1 MNLKRLTAGILAMLA
16 IAACKEETPYM
27 ELSQKKFTIGEEGGR
42 INVELKANVYYRVVN
57 ENDFVTISAEGND
70 AETANY
76 IIDVKA
82 NENIDARKARI
93 KFIGDRVTPL
103 ALDITQ
109 KGKVPVGVDV
119 SELNVSFSA
128 TSAEFRVLGDKGWT
142 ATCDNPD
149 FVLSKTSG
157 VGESKVEVTFP
168 ANTKEAPVTA
178 VVTVTI
184 GGQDYTLTITQEAA
198 PAKERTDLGADGTS
212 NCYIVSKPGYY
223 KFKATVRGNGTL
235 PESCD
240 GEITVSITPDHADVL
255 WCTYNT
261 MTAPTAAA
269 EIIPAVALNGD
280 YIEFETPMN
289 DITPANAIIAAY
301 AADNTILWTW
311 HIWFTDEPAVSD
323 LGGTVWMDRNLGATC
338 PNIAGDT
345 RSSGFLYQWGR
356 KDPMRGAGNTS
367 ADFIATTPELTEE
380 QAEVKVDEATGTIAA
395 SIKNPR
401 PFINTFP
408 DGAGPKDWIFTAD
421 HNDRW
426 QDARKTMFDPCP
438 AGYKVP
444 SNAQWCAFAEAGGLP
459 AGSTKY
465 SKNPDAKA
473 AYQAET
479 LQFATAAWSLPIAG
493 MLSHNNGCAL
503 TDFGVAARYE
513 SSTAEASPSALYL
526 NANASASNF
535 SNKATR
541 GHAGAVRC
549 VKE

>member
-1 MNLKRLTAGILAMLA
+1 MNLKRLAAGILAMLA

-128 TSAEFRVLGDKGWT
+128 TSAEFRVLGDKEWT

-345 RSSGFLYQWGR
+345 RSGGFLYQWGR

-444 SNAQWCAFAEAGGLP
+444 SKAQWCAFAEAGGLP

-493 MLSHNNGCAL
+493 MLSYNTGCAL
-503 TDFGVAARYE
+503 TDFGVVARYE

>member
-128 TSAEFRVLGDKGWT
+128 TSAEFRVLGDKEWT

-261 MTAPTAAA
+261 MTAPAAA
-269 EIIPAVALNGD
+269 ESRPHRPVQEGTAAYLRQPLPPDAVYSWARTAHLRQLLVQDAAQQYSLPPAHQ
-280 YIEFETPMN
+280 
-289 DITPANAIIAAY
+289 TPADAPAAQFLP
-301 AADNTILWTW
+301 TVQ
-311 HIWFTDEPAVSD
+311 PACCPQC
-323 LGGTVWMDRNLGATC
+323 GTNL
-338 PNIAGDT
+338 
-345 RSSGFLYQWGR
+345 
-356 KDPMRGAGNTS
+356 K
-367 ADFIATTPELTEE
+367 
-380 QAEVKVDEATGTIAA
+380 GTA
-395 SIKNPR
+395 
-401 PFINTFP
+401 
-408 DGAGPKDWIFTAD
+408 
-421 HNDRW
+421 
-426 QDARKTMFDPCP
+426 
-438 AGYKVP
+438 
-444 SNAQWCAFAEAGGLP
+444 LP
-459 AGSTKY
+459 
-465 SKNPDAKA
+465 
-473 AYQAET
+473 
-479 LQFATAAWSLPIAG
+479 
-493 MLSHNNGCAL
+493 
-503 TDFGVAARYE
+503 
-513 SSTAEASPSALYL
+513 
-526 NANASASNF
+526 
-535 SNKATR
+535 
-541 GHAGAVRC
+541 
-549 VKE
+549 

>member
-1 MNLKRLTAGILAMLA
+1 MLA

-128 TSAEFRVLGDKGWT
+128 TSAEFRVLGDKEWT

-311 HIWFTDEPAVSD
+311 LFGSPTSLLYLTWEGQSGWTATSARPVLTSPVTLAAVVSSISGEEKTLCAVPATYQPISSPPPLNSRKNRPKSRWTRQPVPSRPA
-323 LGGTVWMDRNLGATC
+323 LRTQG
-338 PNIAGDT
+338 
-345 RSSGFLYQWGR
+345 RSSTHTLTVRVLRTGYSRPTTTTDGR
-356 KDPMRGAGNTS
+356 MHGKPCLTRVRQATRFQAKHSGARSRRPEDFRQGQRNTARILTPRRHIRLRPFSSRQRRGAFLSLVCSATTTAALSLTSVWPQGTKAAPRRPLHPRFTLMPTLQPATS
-367 ADFIATTPELTEE
+367 ATRPHAVTP
-380 QAEVKVDEATGTIAA
+380 V
-395 SIKNPR
+395 
-401 PFINTFP
+401 
-408 DGAGPKDWIFTAD
+408 
-421 HNDRW
+421 
-426 QDARKTMFDPCP
+426 
-438 AGYKVP
+438 
-444 SNAQWCAFAEAGGLP
+444 
-459 AGSTKY
+459 
-465 SKNPDAKA
+465 
-473 AYQAET
+473 
-479 LQFATAAWSLPIAG
+479 
-493 MLSHNNGCAL
+493 
-503 TDFGVAARYE
+503 RY
-513 SSTAEASPSALYL
+513 
-526 NANASASNF
+526 
-535 SNKATR
+535 
-541 GHAGAVRC
+541 V
-549 VKE
+549 V

>member
-76 IIDVKA
+76 IIYVEA

-128 TSAEFRVLGDKGWT
+128 TSAEFRVLGDKEWT
-142 ATCDNPD
+142 ASCDNPD

-261 MTAPTAAA
+261 MTAPAAAA

-311 HIWFTDEPAVSD
+311 HIWFTDEPSVSD

-345 RSSGFLYQWGR
+345 RSGGFLYQWGR

-380 QAEVKVDEATGTIAA
+380 QAEVKVDETTGTIAA

-426 QDARKTMFDPCP
+426 LDA
-438 AGYKVP
+438 
-444 SNAQWCAFAEAGGLP
+444 
-459 AGSTKY
+459 
-465 SKNPDAKA
+465 
-473 AYQAET
+473 
-479 LQFATAAWSLPIAG
+479 
-493 MLSHNNGCAL
+493 
-503 TDFGVAARYE
+503 
-513 SSTAEASPSALYL
+513 
-526 NANASASNF
+526 
-535 SNKATR
+535 
-541 GHAGAVRC
+541 
-549 VKE
+549 

>member
-1 MNLKRLTAGILAMLA
+1 MNLKRLAAGILAMLA

-128 TSAEFRVLGDKGWT
+128 TSAEFRVLGDKEWT

-345 RSSGFLYQWGR
+345 RSGGFLYQWGR

-401 PFINTFP
+401 PFINTYP

-444 SNAQWCAFAEAGGLP
+444 SKAQWCAFAEAGGLP

-473 AYQAET
+473 AYQA
-479 LQFATAAWSLPIAG
+479 
-493 MLSHNNGCAL
+493 
-503 TDFGVAARYE
+503 
-513 SSTAEASPSALYL
+513 
-526 NANASASNF
+526 
-535 SNKATR
+535 
-541 GHAGAVRC
+541 
-549 VKE
+549 

>member
-128 TSAEFRVLGDKGWT
+128 TSAEFRVLGDKEWT

-311 HIWFTDEPAVSD
+311 HIWFTDEPSVSD
-323 LGGTVWMDRNLGATC
+323 LGGTAWMDRNLGATC

-345 RSSGFLYQWGR
+345 RSGGFLYQWGR

-493 MLSHNNGCAL
+493 SSATTTAALSL
-503 TDFGVAARYE
+503 TSVWPQGTKAAPRRPLHPRFTLMPTLQPAT
-513 SSTAEASPSALYL
+513 S
-526 NANASASNF
+526 
-535 SNKATR
+535 ATR
-541 GHAGAVRC
+541 PHAVTPVRY
-549 VKE
+549 VV

>member
-345 RSSGFLYQWGR
+345 RSGGFLYQWG
-356 KDPMRGAGNTS
+356 K
-367 ADFIATTPELTEE
+367 
-380 QAEVKVDEATGTIAA
+380 K
-395 SIKNPR
+395 R
-401 PFINTFP
+401 PY
-408 DGAGPKDWIFTAD
+408 
-421 HNDRW
+421 
-426 QDARKTMFDPCP
+426 ARCRQHISRFHRHHP
-438 AGYKVP
+438 
-444 SNAQWCAFAEAGGLP
+444 
-459 AGSTKY
+459 
-465 SKNPDAKA
+465 
-473 AYQAET
+473 
-479 LQFATAAWSLPIAG
+479 
-493 MLSHNNGCAL
+493 
-503 TDFGVAARYE
+503 
-513 SSTAEASPSALYL
+513 
-526 NANASASNF
+526 
-535 SNKATR
+535 
-541 GHAGAVRC
+541 
-549 VKE
+549 

>member
-128 TSAEFRVLGDKGWT
+128 TSAEFRVLGDKEWT

-261 MTAPTAAA
+261 MTAPMAAA

-345 RSSGFLYQWGR
+345 RSGGFLYQWGR

-444 SNAQWCAFAEAGGLP
+444 SKAQWCAFAEAGGLRQGQRNTARILTP
-459 AGSTKY
+459 RRHIRLRPFSSRQRRGAFLSLVCSATTTAALSLTSVWPQGT
-465 SKNPDAKA
+465 KA
-473 AYQAET
+473 APRRPLHPRFTLMPT
-479 LQFATAAWSLPIAG
+479 LQPATS
-493 MLSHNNGCAL
+493 
-503 TDFGVAARYE
+503 
-513 SSTAEASPSALYL
+513 
-526 NANASASNF
+526 
-535 SNKATR
+535 ATR
-541 GHAGAVRC
+541 PHAVTPVRY
-549 VKE
+549 VV

>member
-128 TSAEFRVLGDKGWT
+128 TSAEFRVLGDKEWT

-345 RSSGFLYQWGR
+345 RSGGFLYQWGR

-401 PFINTFP
+401 PFINTYP

-465 SKNPDAKA
+465 SKNPDARRHIRLRPFSSRQRRGAFLSLVCSATTTAALSLTSVWPQGTKA
-473 AYQAET
+473 APRRPLHPRFTLMPT
-479 LQFATAAWSLPIAG
+479 LQPATS
-493 MLSHNNGCAL
+493 
-503 TDFGVAARYE
+503 
-513 SSTAEASPSALYL
+513 
-526 NANASASNF
+526 
-535 SNKATR
+535 ATR
-541 GHAGAVRC
+541 PHAVTPVRY
-549 VKE
+549 VV

>member
-128 TSAEFRVLGDKGWT
+128 TSAEFRVLGDKEWT

-345 RSSGFLYQWGR
+345 RSGGFLYQWGR

-426 QDARKTMFDPCP
+426 QDARKPCLTRVRQATRFQAKHSGARSRRP
-438 AGYKVP
+438 EDFRQGQRNTARILTLRRHIRLRPFSSRQRRG
-444 SNAQWCAFAEAGGLP
+444 AFLSLVCSATTTAALSLTSVWPQG
-459 AGSTKY
+459 T
-465 SKNPDAKA
+465 KA
-473 AYQAET
+473 APRRPLHPRFTLMPT
-479 LQFATAAWSLPIAG
+479 LQPATS
-493 MLSHNNGCAL
+493 
-503 TDFGVAARYE
+503 
-513 SSTAEASPSALYL
+513 
-526 NANASASNF
+526 
-535 SNKATR
+535 ATR
-541 GHAGAVRC
+541 PHAVTPVRY
-549 VKE
+549 VV

>member
-1 MNLKRLTAGILAMLA
+1 MLA

-128 TSAEFRVLGDKGWT
+128 TSAEFRVLGDKEWT

-323 LGGTVWMDRNLGATC
+323 LGGAAWMDRNLGATC

-345 RSSGFLYQWGR
+345 RSGGFLYQWGR

-444 SNAQWCAFAEAGGLP
+444 SKAQWCAFAEAGGLP

-493 MLSHNNGCAL
+493 MLSYNNGCAL

-513 SSTAEASPSALYL
+513 
-526 NANASASNF
+526 
-535 SNKATR
+535 
-541 GHAGAVRC
+541 
-549 VKE
+549 